1 MMTLLDA
8 PSFNEARYRRR
19 LQILWGTVGT
29 LVVLFIAFWFLA
41 GRPVDWPWHW
51 WTHLRGRSAVNTFF
65 KDVEK
70 NDMNAAYGV
79 WMHDENWQQHKDKLG
94 SYTLDR
100 FQEDWG
106 PSSKD
111 NEYGPIKSHE
121 IVAARTLGNV
131 LLVGIRVN
139 EKKSKAVFLN
149 YDPNTRQLG
158 FSPVELY
165 LGP

>member
-1 MMTLLDA
+1 MTLLDA
-8 PSFNEARYRRR
+8 PSFNEASYRRR
-19 LQILWGTVGT
+19 RQILWGTVGA
-29 LVVLFIAFWFLA
+29 LFVLFIAFWFAA

-51 WTHLRGRSAVNTFF
+51 WMHLRGRSAVNSFF

-70 NDMNAAYGV
+70 NDMVAAYGV
-79 WMHDENWQQHKDKLG
+79 WMHDENWQQHKDKLS
-94 SYTLDR
+94 SYTFDR
-100 FQEDWG
+100 FQEDWS
-106 PSSKD
+106 PSSNQ

-131 LLVGIRVN
+131 MLLGIRVN
-139 EKKSKAVFLN
+139 GMKSKAVFLN
-149 YDPNTRQLG
+149 YDPNKHQLG